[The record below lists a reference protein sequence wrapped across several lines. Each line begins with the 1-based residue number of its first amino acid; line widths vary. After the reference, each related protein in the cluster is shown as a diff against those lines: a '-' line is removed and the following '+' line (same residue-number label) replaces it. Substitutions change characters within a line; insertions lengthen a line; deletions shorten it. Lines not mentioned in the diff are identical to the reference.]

1 MIGISSEKW
10 SVPWG
15 GCYKSETPIS
25 TSSSRG
31 SFRAKV
37 PISPRKAYIWS
48 NYSDLTRP
56 QPKKVADKKDIPL
69 FQGNLGW

>member
-10 SVPWG
+10 SGKLGEVPRRV
-15 GCYKSETPIS
+15 KHHTS

-37 PISPRKAYIWS
+37 PISSRKAYIS
-48 NYSDLTRP
+48 GQIIATSHDLT
-56 QPKKVADKKDIPL
+56 PKR
-69 FQGNLGW
+69 